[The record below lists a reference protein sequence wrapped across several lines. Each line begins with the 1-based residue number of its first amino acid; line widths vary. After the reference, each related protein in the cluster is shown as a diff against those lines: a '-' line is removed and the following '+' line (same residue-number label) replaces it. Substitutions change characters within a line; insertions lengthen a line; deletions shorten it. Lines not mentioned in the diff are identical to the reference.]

1 VTTASAPAAPSVL
14 RRRKHVLHRLWQN
27 SAVKTLTPFAVVT
40 VVWWIVAEIN
50 VFPDAFF
57 IGPDAV
63 AMRMAELIWKGILP
77 AYLSDSVGRLV
88 GGAVLGV
95 LVGVPL
101 GFLIGLNRIAR
112 KLAWPLLLF
121 FQAIADIAWLPLLII
136 WFGFTQTSVNFV
148 LVYSI
153 IFPLIISIVA
163 SIDSIPDDLVRAAR
177 ALGAKRRQVV
187 REVIVPGS
195 MAGVATGLRVGLGYG
210 WRALIAAEIIV
221 GTSGLGFMMFDARR
235 AGQVD
240 DVFVGMIVLGVLWYA
255 TDALLLAPL
264 ERETVERWG
273 IVKRIGAG

>member
-1 VTTASAPAAPSVL
+1 VTTAHAPAAPSVL
-14 RRRKHVLHRLWQN
+14 RRRKRVLGRLWQN
-27 SAVKTLTPFAVVT
+27 SAVKTLIPFAVVAI
-40 VVWWIVAEIN
+40 VWWIVAEID

-63 AMRMAELIWKGILP
+63 AVRMAELIWKGILP

-95 LVGVPL
+95 LLGVPL

-177 ALGAKRRQVV
+177 ALGAQRRQVV
-187 REVIVPGS
+187 WEVVVPGS